1 MRPFVIACVVALGLA
16 SPVRA
21 QAPAVP
27 PASLPAPA
35 APAPAPA
42 DDPLQVRDEPPVVVT
57 GVQPGPGLWKVSR
70 ADGHA
75 LWILGTLSPLPSG
88 IRWKAD
94 EVTAILEQAGQVL
107 GPPGVVVDADIGIFK
122 GLMLLPSAMKAAKNP
137 EGKTLDEVLPA
148 DLHARWLAL
157 KPRYFGNDRGVEK
170 KRPLLVANEL
180 YTRANRKA
188 GLGQKPVVT
197 PVIEAVL
204 KRRRMEVTSTVL
216 KITIEDPKAAIKDFA
231 REGVDDLEC
240 FRLALDRV
248 ENDLPVMVDR
258 ANAWSVGDLEALRA
272 LPSEKQA
279 GACMSAMMGSE
290 FARKRGMGDIE
301 ARIRNQWLQAT
312 EKALQAHPVTFAT
325 LPIGELQKHDG
336 YLSYLEARG
345 YRIEAP
351 E

>member
-1 MRPFVIACVVALGLA
+1 MRLFVIACVVALGLA
-16 SPVRA
+16 SPLHA
-21 QAPAVP
+21 QAPMAP
-27 PASLPAPA
+27 SAPLPISTEPAE
-35 APAPAPA
+35 
-42 DDPLQVRDEPPVVVT
+42 DPLPVRDEAPVVVT
-57 GVQPGPGLWKVSR
+57 GVQPGPGLWKVHG
-70 ADGHA
+70 ADGHT

-107 GPPGVVVDADIGIFK
+107 GPPGVVVNADIGIFK

-137 EGKTLDEVLPA
+137 EGRTLSEVLPG
-148 DLHARWLAL
+148 DLHARWLVL

-301 ARIRNQWLQAT
+301 ARIRNHWLQAT

-325 LPIGELQKHDG
+325 LPIAELQKPDG
-336 YLSYLEARG
+336 YLSHLQARG
-345 YRIEAP
+345 YVVEAP